1 MQSSLSQRKEPARCR
16 KECAETLGKLQ
27 KKNQELQRHLEK
39 ACRQLQ
45 HRVREHNSAMQHLK
59 DEHESSLKT
68 MKEEHL
74 QQLEEVK
81 RAKESSGSSDHQ
93 QNTQGLEE
101 MEQQYVT
108 TVEKIRGDML
118 RYLQESQERAAE
130 MIRVEVQRERQ
141 DTARRMRRYY
151 LTCLQELLEDG
162 GKNTGAEKKI
172 MNAASK
178 LAAMAKVLETPVRIK
193 SSKNYSL
200 QSRNAGFSKNP
211 STLPELPDIRPE
223 RSHREKTSEQ
233 KQVAT
238 PRTKPSS
245 HKDLPATEK
254 EAAAVDARL
263 KTAGNAHLRSY
274 KPSQQTNSCQGD
286 FVDASVRSKNRELCL
301 QGVNR
306 LDSERQSQPLLIQE
320 APVRDERRTDW
331 SMSSSDSDAGFQ
343 ASTLSYSGRKVEQ
356 VKPFSVSATSACHLG
371 EFGRLT
377 PNVSDLTVYNEIA
390 KKTPHT
396 QTLSIQHAKLST
408 HREPTPGSEGEEQ
421 RGGRP
426 RPQFSEL
433 RQRQQDSGFDS
444 PFYQQK

>member
-1 MQSSLSQRKEPARCR
+1 
-16 KECAETLGKLQ
+16 
-27 KKNQELQRHLEK
+27 
-39 ACRQLQ
+39 
-45 HRVREHNSAMQHLK
+45 
-59 DEHESSLKT
+59 
-68 MKEEHL
+68 
-74 QQLEEVK
+74 
-81 RAKESSGSSDHQ
+81 
-93 QNTQGLEE
+93 
-101 MEQQYVT
+101 
-108 TVEKIRGDML
+108 
-118 RYLQESQERAAE
+118 

-141 DTARRMRRYY
+141 DTARKMQRYY

-162 GKNTGAEKKI
+162 GKNTGQDTVMAEKNI

-211 STLPELPDIRPE
+211 STLTELPDIRPEE

-263 KTAGNAHLRSY
+263 KTAVKTG
-274 KPSQQTNSCQGD
+274 
-286 FVDASVRSKNRELCL
+286 LCL

-331 SMSSSDSDAGFQ
+331 SMSSGDSDAGFQ

-356 VKPFSVSATSACHLG
+356 PVTWESLVDSP
-371 EFGRLT
+371 

-396 QTLSIQHAKLST
+396 QTLSVQHAKLST

-444 PFYQQK
+444 PFYQ

>member
-1 MQSSLSQRKEPARCR
+1 MWFVLTGC
-16 KECAETLGKLQ
+16 L
-27 KKNQELQRHLEK
+27 
-39 ACRQLQ
+39 
-45 HRVREHNSAMQHLK
+45 
-59 DEHESSLKT
+59 
-68 MKEEHL
+68 
-74 QQLEEVK
+74 
-81 RAKESSGSSDHQ
+81 
-93 QNTQGLEE
+93 
-101 MEQQYVT
+101 
-108 TVEKIRGDML
+108 
-118 RYLQESQERAAE
+118 
-130 MIRVEVQRERQ
+130 
-141 DTARRMRRYY
+141 TAVF
-151 LTCLQELLEDG
+151 
-162 GKNTGAEKKI
+162 TGI
-172 MNAASK
+172 
-178 LAAMAKVLETPVRIK
+178 
-193 SSKNYSL
+193 
-200 QSRNAGFSKNP
+200 NAGFSKNP
-211 STLPELPDIRPE
+211 LTLTELPDIRPE
-223 RSHREKTSEQ
+223 GRSHREKTSEQ

-238 PRTKPSS
+238 ARMKPSS

-263 KTAGNAHLRSY
+263 KTAGNAHLRIY
-274 KPSQQTNSCQGD
+274 KPSHQTNSCQGD

-320 APVRDERRTDW
+320 IPVRDERRTDW

-356 VKPFSVSATSACHLG
+356 VKPFSVSAASASHLG
-371 EFGRLT
+371 EFGGVT

-396 QTLSIQHAKLST
+396 QTLSVQHAKLSS
-408 HREPTPGSEGEEQ
+408 HREPTPGEEGEEQ